1 MSASETHLR
10 LGICFQDG
18 SPSGL
23 LAQASVPRH
32 RSPPPSTCCLSILTA
47 WQPAPL
53 PPVPRGSDPTESKEE
68 ATASSMT

>member
-1 MSASETHLR
+1 MSASETHLP

-23 LAQASVPRH
+23 LAQASVPLH
-32 RSPPPSTCCLSILTA
+32 RSPPTCCLSILTA

-53 PPVPRGSDPTESKEE
+53 PPAPRGSDPTESKEE

>member
-32 RSPPPSTCCLSILTA
+32 RSPPPHMLLEHTHSMA
-47 WQPAPL
+47 
-53 PPVPRGSDPTESKEE
+53 
-68 ATASSMT
+68 ASSPSSSTQGK